1 MSVLAEAGNALNF
14 INKVNPT
21 NIAIS
26 VNKTLD
32 GQAYS
37 GSKFVYTLTGLGSM
51 DTTKLDTDGK
61 TFIKTNSAATVST
74 NLKTPDKK
82 GKVEFKTSN

>member
-1 MSVLAEAGNALNF
+1 
-14 INKVNPT
+14 
-21 NIAIS
+21 
-26 VNKTLD
+26 
-32 GQAYS
+32 
-37 GSKFVYTLTGLGSM
+37 M

-82 GKVEFKTSN
+82 GKVEFKNLKLVTAGVYRFKITELLPRVKMHPII